1 MIQVSSGHR
10 SNPRSSRNTPFLKG
24 LLAGLVLGVGLSAG
38 VALYITR
45 MPSPFVAHST
55 QSSTAPDKPIAEMP
69 DVSRQGLMNPSPVTP
84 GSASIPFN
92 IDLVRPEGTTSPTDL
107 ATFQA
112 PATPSTTSEP
122 GSAPKSSESTT
133 TVTYFVQTGA
143 FSKESEAEN
152 QRANLALMG
161 VDATVLSPEVGDKPL
176 YRVRV
181 GPIVSVDEVRTLVAT
196 LKNNGITTNII
207 KLNSIKPKDAVSR

>member
-1 MIQVSSGHR
+1 MTQVSSGHR
-10 SNPRSSRNTPFLKG
+10 SNPRPSRNAPFLKG
-24 LLAGLVLGVGLSAG
+24 LLVGLVLGVALSAG

-69 DVSRQGLMNPSPVTP
+69 DVSRQGLMNPSPVAS
-84 GSASIPFN
+84 GAASIPSN
-92 IDLVRPEGTTSPTDL
+92 IDLGRTGGTTSPTDL
-107 ATFQA
+107 PFQT
-112 PATPSTTSEP
+112 PATPSTASEP
-122 GSAPKSSESTT
+122 GPTPNLPEPTT

-207 KLNSIKPKDAVSR
+207 KLNSIKPKNAVSR

>member
-1 MIQVSSGHR
+1 MTQASSGHR
-10 SNPRSSRNTPFLKG
+10 SNPRPSRNTPFLKG
-24 LLAGLVLGVGLSAG
+24 LLVGLVLGVALSAG

-69 DVSRQGLMNPSPVTP
+69 DVSRQGLMNPSPVTS
-84 GSASIPFN
+84 GAASIPFN
-92 IDLVRPEGTTSPTDL
+92 IDLGRTEGTTSPAADL
-107 ATFQA
+107 APFQA
-112 PATPSTTSEP
+112 PATPSTASEP
-122 GSAPKSSESTT
+122 MT

>member
-1 MIQVSSGHR
+1 MTQVSSGHR
-10 SNPRSSRNTPFLKG
+10 SNPRTPGNAPFLKG
-24 LLAGLVLGVGLSAG
+24 LLVGLVLGVALSAG

-69 DVSRQGLMNPSPVTP
+69 DVSRQGLMNPSPVTSGAAP
-84 GSASIPFN
+84 ISSN
-92 IDLVRPEGTTSPTDL
+92 IDLGRTEGTTPPTDL
-107 ATFQA
+107 APFQT
-112 PATPSTTSEP
+112 PATPSTSSEP
-122 GSAPKSSESTT
+122 GPTPKLSEPTT

-207 KLNSIKPKDAVSR
+207 KLNSIKPKNAVSR